1 MFNSLAP
8 VFINALTA
16 FLAAFLTFKVATR
29 MERHK
34 ESRTRQAIAIVLQ
47 AEMIRLHNKIK
58 DHNNLLTAYA
68 GQVTNQINAPEA
80 LKYVPINMDNDFVVY
95 RSCIK
100 EIGLLNTES
109 AYGTVYCYGNMTD
122 FLKMQ
127 DKFLRDLP
135 DLANS
140 NLLGLKAADL
150 GAQEMALA
158 RHIERVVPLL
168 AAQSEALPFQ
178 LQ

>member
-1 MFNSLAP
+1 MTALAP
-8 VFINALTA
+8 VLINALTA
-16 FLAAFLTFKVATR
+16 FLAAFLTYQVATR

-34 ESRTRQAIAIVLQ
+34 ESRTRHAIAIVLQ
-47 AEMIRLHNKIK
+47 AELIRLHRKIK
-58 DHNNLLTAYA
+58 EHNDILASYA
-68 GQVTNQINAPEA
+68 SRFANQINAAEA
-80 LKYVPINMDNDFVVY
+80 LKYVPFDMSDDFVVY

-100 EIGLLNTES
+100 EIGLLDMEA

-127 DKFLRDLP
+127 TKFLRDLP

-140 NLLGLKAADL
+140 NLLGPKATDL
-150 GAQEMALA
+150 GAHQLALA

-168 AAQSEALPFQ
+168 AAQSKALPFQ
-178 LQ
+178 V